1 MSFDE
6 LIKSGQELSL
16 IEFDDGEANITYRL
30 GREQKYL
37 WSHPEEKVRAE
48 IILSLVFDY
57 RYSPDRIDTEV
68 SIPNRSPTNW
78 ADVVVFQDDRRRDPY
93 IAVEVAAPTV
103 TASERVQKFEQVF
116 GYANAL
122 AADFALYYDGHTK
135 RSWAVSGFGGLER
148 EANIIADIPVNYG
161 QVPQYKFARA
171 GERDLETVDAATLSR
186 IFNRCHDELWSG
198 GRFDPTEAFDEMSK
212 ILFAKLYDE
221 QRTANG
227 AEYGFQHGEG
237 ETDIVVAQRVREQY
251 AKAREDD
258 QGLFAT
264 ELIAEPRKISNV
276 VRLLQHVSL
285 DHTDPDAKGRAYEQ
299 FLGEVFR
306 GRLGQYFTRREIVDF
321 MVSMVAPD
329 QDTVLLD
336 PACGSGGFLV
346 NTMKRVFADIE
357 QAYAGD
363 ESAIFRHKNMF
374 ATRRLYG
381 IEVNEK
387 IARVAMMD
395 MVINE
400 DGHTN
405 VATGSAFNA
414 SFTNPNISDGAFS
427 LVLTNPPFGDT
438 VKREHRDKLGD
449 ADLSDFRLSRGK
461 QSSKSEALFIERCT
475 RFLAENGVLGIVVPD
490 GILSNPSEV
499 HVRDY
504 ILDNYQVLAVV
515 SLPVFAFRKAGSGMR
530 TSILIGRKKRT
541 GVAVDDYPIF
551 MGLAEHIGYDATGRP
566 DANELPGIHNHYQ
579 SGTGDT
585 AAKVIRV
592 RRSALTGKKRL
603 DPLYHILG
611 PVIEEAFQ
619 GIPFPDVPLSVLVD
633 GTIQSGKSPAGGAKY
648 SSGEVPLLIVGN
660 IAADG
665 TLRLDDL
672 CFASESFYEANGAQL
687 GVKPLDILI
696 AKDGA
701 TTGKV
706 GLAPEDFAFDRCLFN
721 EHIFRI
727 SAKAEFPG
735 DSATADITE
744 QKRVNTHYLFFF
756 LKSQLGQQQVL
767 REVSGGAQ
775 GGITKGFVENIR
787 IPVPPL
793 EMRREFVAK
802 AQVNYSNYLQSVSQ
816 AKERLAHFENS
827 LNLAQLD

>member
-16 IEFDDGEANITYRL
+16 IEFDEGEANITYRL
-30 GREQKYL
+30 GKEKTYL

-78 ADVVVFQDDRRRDPY
+78 ADVVVFRDDRRRNPY
-93 IAVEVAAPTV
+93 ITVEVASPTV
-103 TASERVQKFEQVF
+103 TSGERSQKFEQLF

-122 AADFALYYDGHTK
+122 ASDFALYYDTHTK
-135 RSWAVSGFGGLER
+135 RSWVVSGFGGLER
-148 EANIIADIPVNYG
+148 EENVVPDIPANYG
-161 QVPQYKFARA
+161 QIPQYKFTRA
-171 GERDLETVDAATLSR
+171 GECDLETVDAATLSK
-186 IFNRCHDELWSG
+186 IFNRCHNELWSG

-227 AEYGFQHGEG
+227 DAYGFQRGDR
-237 ETDIVVAQRVREQY
+237 ETDIMVAQRVREQY
-251 AKAREDD
+251 AKAREND

-285 DHTDPDAKGRAYEQ
+285 HHTDPDAKGRAYEQ

-321 MVSMVAPD
+321 MVTMVSPD

-346 NTMKRVFADIE
+346 NTMKRVFADID

-405 VATGSAFNA
+405 VATGSAFNT

-438 VKREHRDKLGD
+438 VRREQRDKLGSSE
-449 ADLSDFRLSRGK
+449 LSDFRLSRSK
-461 QSSKSEALFIERCT
+461 QSCKSEALFIERCT
-475 RFLAENGVLGIVVPD
+475 RFLAADGVLGIVVPD

-499 HVRDY
+499 YVRDY
-504 ILDNYQVLAVV
+504 ILDNYQVLAVI
-515 SLPVFAFRKAGSGMR
+515 SLPAFAFRKAGSGMR
-530 TSILIGRKKRT
+530 TSILIGRKKPA
-541 GVAVDDYPIF
+541 GVAVDDYTIF

-566 DANELPGIHNHYQ
+566 DANELPGLHTHYV

-585 AAKVIRV
+585 TAKVIRV
-592 RRSALTGKKRL
+592 RRSALTGNKRL
-603 DPLYHILG
+603 DPLYHILE
-611 PVIEEAFQ
+611 PVIAEAFQ
-619 GIPFPDVPLSVLVD
+619 NIPFPNVPLSDLVD
-633 GTIQSGKSPAGGAKY
+633 GAIQSGKSPPGGAKY
-648 SSGEVPLLIVGN
+648 SSGEIPLLIVGN

-665 TLRLDDL
+665 TISLDDL
-672 CFASESFYEANGAQL
+672 CFASEDFYDANDAGI
-687 GVKPLDILI
+687 GIKPLDILI

-706 GLAPEDFAFDRCLFN
+706 GLVPEDFAFDRCLFN

-735 DSATADITE
+735 DLATADAAE
-744 QKRVNTHYLFFF
+744 QKQVNTYYLFFF
-756 LKSQLGQQQVL
+756 LKSHLGQQQVI

-787 IPVPPL
+787 IPVLPL
-793 EMRREFVAK
+793 AMRRKFVAK
-802 AQVNYSNYLQSVSQ
+802 AQEDYSNYLQSVNRAREQ
-816 AKERLAHFENS
+816 LARFENS